1 MRSTKKTTGLFMS
14 ESIKVFE
21 HTTLPVGGAF
31 KDVHF
36 QRLVQYNERHGNQFF
51 AVGYNRIHFRSYV
64 GVIQV
69 GNLTIE
75 ILPKADNLP
84 ETSGT
89 KQKWQAALVEMIR
102 QAGLIRLSTLS
113 DARLRLHSASLFD
126 IFFESFLA
134 EVAQLTHRGLVRKYR
149 KNRGNLNALKG
160 RLVFQQHIYRNL
172 THRERFFTEHV
183 YYDRNNPFNQ
193 ILKVALEV
201 LQRTSSNLHLMASA
215 SSLSLSFQDVDD
227 VSVSHDTF
235 TRLAYTRNT
244 ERYRRAIQ
252 LARLII
258 LNYSPDVRSGREDVL
273 AILFDMNRLFER
285 YVYAQLKRAEVRR
298 EIRDVSFKAQS
309 SRPFWEAEGMRKYI
323 QPDIIAHVGSGQN
336 QDRIVLD
343 TKWKVPRDGKPADSD
358 LHQMHSY
365 NFQYGASQS
374 WLLYPEVSASNTI
387 HGRFAESAFS
397 GVLARHSCGMM
408 YLNLFTGDILRRD
421 LGEDIIT
428 QLLDRVSSW

>member
-1 MRSTKKTTGLFMS
+1 MS
-14 ESIKVFE
+14 ETLKVFE
-21 HTTLPVGGAF
+21 HTTLAVGGAF

-51 AVGYNRIHFRSYV
+51 AVGYNRVHFRSYV

-69 GNLTIE
+69 GNLTVE

-84 ETSGT
+84 ETAGA

-102 QAGLIRLSTLS
+102 QAGFIRLSTLS
-113 DARLRLHSASLFD
+113 DARLRLHSASLLD

-149 KNRGNLNALKG
+149 QNRGNLNALKG
-160 RLVFQQHIYRNL
+160 RLVFQQHISRNL

-183 YYDRNNPFNQ
+183 YYDRNNPFNR

-201 LQRTSSNLHLMASA
+201 LQRTSRNPHLMASA
-215 SSLSLSFQDVDD
+215 SSLSLSFQDIDD
-227 VSVSHDTF
+227 VSISHDTF

-273 AILFDMNRLFER
+273 AILFDMNTLFER
-285 YVYAQLKRAEVRR
+285 YVYAQLKRAEARR
-298 EIRDVSFKAQS
+298 GIRDISFKAQP

-323 QPDIIAHVGSGQN
+323 RPDIIAYVGSGQG
-336 QDRIVLD
+336 QDRMVLD
-343 TKWKVPRDGKPADSD
+343 TKWKVPRDGKPGDSD
-358 LHQMHSY
+358 LHQMHAY
-365 NFQYGASQS
+365 NLQYGASQS
-374 WLLYPEVSASNTI
+374 WLLYPEVSESKRI
-387 HGRFAESAFS
+387 HGRFADSPFS
-397 GVLARHSCGMM
+397 GAIARHGCGMM
-408 YLNLFTGDILRRD
+408 YLNLFAGEALRRD
-421 LGEDIIT
+421 LGEDIIA
-428 QLLDRVSSW
+428 QLLDCVSAG

>member
-1 MRSTKKTTGLFMS
+1 MS
-14 ESIKVFE
+14 EPLKVFE
-21 HTTLPVGGAF
+21 HTTLAVGDAF
-31 KDVHF
+31 REAHF
-36 QRLVQYNERHGNQFF
+36 QRLVQYNERHGNKYF

-84 ETSGT
+84 ETTGT

-102 QAGLIRLSTLS
+102 QAGFIRLSSLS
-113 DARLRLHSASLFD
+113 DARLRLHSASLLD

-149 KNRGNLNALKG
+149 QNHGNLNALKG
-160 RLVFQQHIYRNL
+160 RLVFQQHITQNL

-183 YYDRNNPFNQ
+183 FYDRNNPFNQ

-201 LQRTSSNLHLMASA
+201 LRRTSRNPHLTASA
-215 SSLSLSFQDVDD
+215 SSLSLSFQDVEDAQ
-227 VSVSHDTF
+227 VSPDTF
-235 TRLAYTRNT
+235 TRLTFTRNT

-273 AILFDMNRLFER
+273 AILFDMNTLFER
-285 YVYAQLKRAEVRR
+285 YVYAQLKRAEAQRAVRD
-298 EIRDVSFKAQS
+298 ISFRAQP

-323 QPDIIAHVGSGQN
+323 RPDIVAHVRDNGIE
-336 QDRIVLD
+336 DRIVLD
-343 TKWKVPRDGKPADSD
+343 TKWKVPRDGKPGDAD
-358 LHQMHSY
+358 LHQMHAY
-365 NFQYGASQS
+365 NLQYGASQS
-374 WLLYPEVSASNTI
+374 WLLYPEVSGTKDI
-387 HGRFAESAFS
+387 HGRFADSALS
-397 GVLARHSCGMM
+397 GVKGRHGCGMM
-408 YLNLFTGDILRRD
+408 YLDLFAGDRLRWD
-421 LGEDIIT
+421 LGQDIISE
-428 QLLDRVSSW
+428 LLERVSS